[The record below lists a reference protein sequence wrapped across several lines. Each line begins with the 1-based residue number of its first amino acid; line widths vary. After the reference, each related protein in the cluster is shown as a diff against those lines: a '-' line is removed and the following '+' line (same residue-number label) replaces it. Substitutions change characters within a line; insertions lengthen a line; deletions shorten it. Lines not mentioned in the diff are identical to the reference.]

1 MPDLKKLVILIPALN
16 EERTIVSVIQRIP
29 KQIPPF
35 ETVEILVIDDG
46 SSDQTAVFAREAG
59 AKVIKH
65 QRNKG
70 VGAAFRT
77 GTAAALDLGADAM
90 VNMDGDGQFN
100 PEDIPKLLAPIADGR
115 ADFTTCSRFRDKTL
129 IPRMPKIKLWGNAMV
144 AKIISFI
151 IGKKIYDASCGFRAY
166 SREALLRL
174 NLYGNFTYTHE
185 SLIDLAYKGIEVEEI
200 PLSVRGEREFGKSR
214 IANNVW
220 KYGYRTLKIIL
231 KTLKDYKPFQ
241 FFGALGLFIF
251 LCGIILELILIIWW
265 LQTSSFSPYK
275 FLGFTGGYLNA
286 LGILVIFFGLIGDT
300 LLRIKLNQENVLYCM
315 KQKSYDK

>member
-1 MPDLKKLVILIPALN
+1 MKKLIILIPALN

-35 ETVEILVIDDG
+35 ETVEIIVVDDG
-46 SSDQTAVFAREAG
+46 SSDQTAILAREAG

-77 GTAAALDLGADAM
+77 GTAAALELNADAM
-90 VNMDGDGQFN
+90 VNMDGDGQFD
-100 PEDIPKLLAPIADGR
+100 PLDIPKLLSPIIEKWT
-115 ADFTTCSRFRDKTL
+115 DFTTCSRFKDKTL
-129 IPRMPKIKLWGNAMV
+129 TPKMPKAKLWGNALV
-144 AKIISFI
+144 ANIISFI
-151 IGKKIYDASCGFRAY
+151 IGKRIYDASCGFRAY

-185 SLIDLAYKGIEVEEI
+185 SLIDLAYKGIEVEEV
-200 PLSVRGEREFGKSR
+200 PLIVRGEREFGQSR
-214 IANNVW
+214 VANNLW

-241 FFGALGLFIF
+241 FFGALGLAIFIF
-251 LCGIILELILIIWW
+251 GIILEAALLIYW
-265 LQTSSFSPYK
+265 LQTGSFSPFK
-275 FLGFTGGYLNA
+275 FLGFIGGYLNA
-286 LGILVIFFGLIGDT
+286 LGVLIIFFGLIGDT
-300 LLRIKLNQENVLYCM
+300 LLRIRLSQENILYYE
-315 KQKSYDK
+315 KRKKHDHLV

>member
-1 MPDLKKLVILIPALN
+1 MKKLIILIPALN

-35 ETVEILVIDDG
+35 ETVEIIVVDDG
-46 SSDQTAVFAREAG
+46 SSDQTAILAREAG

-77 GTAAALDLGADAM
+77 GTAAALELNADAM
-90 VNMDGDGQFN
+90 VNMDGDGQFD
-100 PEDIPKLLAPIADGR
+100 PLDIPKLLLPIIQGG
-115 ADFTTCSRFRDKTL
+115 ADFTTCSRFKDKTL
-129 IPRMPKIKLWGNAMV
+129 TPKMPKVKLWGNALV
-144 AKIISFI
+144 ANIISFI
-151 IGKKIYDASCGFRAY
+151 TGKKNYDASCGFRAY

-185 SLIDLAYKGIEVEEI
+185 SLIDLAFKGIEVEEV
-200 PLSVRGEREFGKSR
+200 PLLVRGEREFGQSR
-214 IANNVW
+214 VANNLW

-241 FFGALGLFIF
+241 FFGALGLAIFIF
-251 LCGIILELILIIWW
+251 GIILEAALLIYW
-265 LQTSSFSPYK
+265 LKTGSFSPFK
-275 FLGFTGGYLNA
+275 FLGFVGGYLNA
-286 LGILVIFFGLIGDT
+286 LGILIIFFGLIGDT
-300 LLRIKLNQENVLYCM
+300 LLRIRLSQENVLYYE
-315 KQKSYDK
+315 KKRLY

>member
-1 MPDLKKLVILIPALN
+1 MPDLKKIIILIPALN
-16 EERTIVSVIQRIP
+16 EEKTIASVIQNAP
-29 KQIPPF
+29 KYIPPF
-35 ETVEILVIDDG
+35 ETVEILVVDDG
-46 SSDQTAVFAREAG
+46 SSDQTAVLAREAG

-77 GTAAALDLGADAM
+77 GTAAALELGADAM

-100 PEDIPKLLAPIADGR
+100 PEDIPKLLAPITDGR
-115 ADFTTCSRFRDKTL
+115 ADFTTCTRFQDKAL
-129 IPRMPKIKLWGNAMV
+129 IPKMPKIKLWGNRMV

-241 FFGALGLFIF
+241 FFGALGLVIF
-251 LCGIILELILIIWW
+251 LCGIILELVLIIWW
-265 LQTSSFSPYK
+265 FQTDSFSPYK
-275 FLGFTGGYLNA
+275 FLGFIGGYLNA
-286 LGILVIFFGLIGDT
+286 LGVLVIFFGLIGDT
-300 LLRIKLNQENVLYCM
+300 LLRIKLNQENVLYYEKKRM
-315 KQKSYDK
+315 IE

>member
-1 MPDLKKLVILIPALN
+1 MPDLKKLIIIIPALN
-16 EERTIVSVIQRIP
+16 EEKTISSVISQIP
-29 KQIPPF
+29 KNIHPF
-35 ETVEILVIDDG
+35 EMVEILVVDDG
-46 SSDQTAVFAREAG
+46 SSDQTAVLARETG

-70 VGAAFRT
+70 VGAAFRA
-77 GTAAALDLGADAM
+77 GTVEALEMGADAM

-100 PEDIPKLLAPIADGR
+100 PEDIPKLLTPITDGR
-115 ADFTTCSRFRDKTL
+115 ADFTTCSRFKDNAL
-129 IPRMPKIKLWGNAMV
+129 IPKMPKIKLWGNRIV

-151 IGKKIYDASCGFRAY
+151 IDKKIYDASCGFRAY

-185 SLIDLAYKGIEVEEI
+185 SLIDLSYKGIEVEEV

-251 LCGIILELILIIWW
+251 LSGMVLELILIIWW
-265 LQTSSFSPYK
+265 LQTGSFSPYK

-300 LLRIKLNQENVLYCM
+300 LLRIKLNQENVLYYE
-315 KQKSYDK
+315 KKRIFYK

>member
-1 MPDLKKLVILIPALN
+1 MKKLIILIPALN
-16 EERTIVSVIQRIP
+16 EERTIMSVIKKIP

-35 ETVEILVIDDG
+35 EAVEILVVDDG
-46 SSDQTAVFAREAG
+46 SSDQTAVLAREAG

-70 VGAAFRT
+70 VGVAFRT
-77 GTAAALDLGADAM
+77 GTAAALEMGADAA
-90 VNMDGDGQFN
+90 VNMDGDGQFD
-100 PEDIPKLLAPIADGR
+100 PLDIPKLLLLVIQGR
-115 ADFTTCSRFRDKTL
+115 ADFTTCSRFKDKTL
-129 IPRMPKIKLWGNAMV
+129 TPKMPKVKLLGNALV
-144 AKIISFI
+144 ANIISFI
-151 IGKKIYDASCGFRAY
+151 IGKRIYDASCGFRAY

-241 FFGALGLFIF
+241 FFGALGLAIFIF
-251 LCGIILELILIIWW
+251 GIILEAALLIYW
-265 LQTSSFSPYK
+265 LQTGSFSPFK
-275 FLGFTGGYLNA
+275 FLGFIGGYLNA
-286 LGILVIFFGLIGDT
+286 LGILIIFFGLIGDT
-300 LLRIKLNQENVLYCM
+300 LLRIKLNQENVLYYE
-315 KQKSYDK
+315 KKKIYQ

>member
-1 MPDLKKLVILIPALN
+1 MKKLIILIPALN
-16 EERTIVSVIQRIP
+16 EERTIISVIQRIP

-35 ETVEILVIDDG
+35 EAVEIIVVDDG
-46 SSDQTAVFAREAG
+46 SNDQTAVLAREAG

-77 GTAAALDLGADAM
+77 GTAAVLEIGADAM
-90 VNMDGDGQFN
+90 VNMDGDGQFD
-100 PEDIPKLLAPIADGR
+100 PLDIPKLLLPVIQGR
-115 ADFTTCSRFRDKTL
+115 ADFTTCSRFKDKTL
-129 IPRMPKIKLWGNAMV
+129 TPKMPKAKLWGNALV
-144 AKIISFI
+144 ANIISFI
-151 IGKKIYDASCGFRAY
+151 IGKRIYDASCGFRAY

-214 IANNVW
+214 IANSVW

-241 FFGALGLFIF
+241 FFGALGLVIF
-251 LCGIILELILIIWW
+251 LCGIILELVLIIWW
-265 LQTSSFSPYK
+265 FQTDSFSPYK
-275 FLGFTGGYLNA
+275 FLGFVGGYLNA
-286 LGILVIFFGLIGDT
+286 LGVLIIFFGLIGDT
-300 LLRIKLNQENVLYCM
+300 LLRIKLNQENVLYYE
-315 KQKSYDK
+315 KKRIYESSG

>member
-1 MPDLKKLVILIPALN
+1 MNKLIILIPALN

-35 ETVEILVIDDG
+35 ETVEILVVDDG
-46 SSDQTAVFAREAG
+46 SSDQTAVLAREAG

-77 GTAAALDLGADAM
+77 GTAAALELGADAM

-100 PEDIPKLLAPIADGR
+100 PEDIPKLLALITDGR
-115 ADFTTCSRFRDKTL
+115 ADFTTCTRFQDEAL
-129 IPRMPKIKLWGNAMV
+129 IPKMPKIKLWGNRMV

-185 SLIDLAYKGIEVEEI
+185 SLIDLAYKGIEVEEV
-200 PLSVRGEREFGKSR
+200 PLTVRGEREFGQSR
-214 IANNVW
+214 VANNLW

-241 FFGALGLFIF
+241 FFGTLGAAIF
-251 LCGIILELILIIWW
+251 LFGIILELILLIWW
-265 LQTSSFSPYK
+265 FQTDSFSPYK
-275 FLGFTGGYLNA
+275 FLGFVGGYLNA
-286 LGILVIFFGLIGDT
+286 LGVLVIFFGLIGDT
-300 LLRIKLNQENVLYCM
+300 LLRIKLNQENVLYYEKKRM
-315 KQKSYDK
+315 YER